1 MMKKMIKTGIS
12 IVVAVGMLAMSVP
25 TVAFAEETVDT
36 IVIDPNELLS
46 EDELPEGAVIRDDVE
61 DGEITVYRYD
71 EDGNLV
77 QVEPVFEDGDTPDDV
92 DPVINKDPVS
102 YEDPAETGHTDT
114 KPDETI
120 TDDPQESNDFE
131 SYGPLTPDGN
141 LTLIDDYGTETKA
154 GKQFITV
161 QTKSGAYFY
170 LIIDRDDSGNES
182 VHFLNQVD
190 ESDILKYLEE
200 DEVKAYEERKTA
212 LEEKRV
218 VLAAEEKALKN
229 GNLTPT
235 PATKTDQ
242 PEGETNEKLPIK
254 LNTSSL
260 MIVGV
265 IVIVGIGA
273 FAYMKII
280 KKKPQTVQDD
290 TYEQDPDDW
299 DDEKVDSE
307 LADVPDAAE
316 ESKDE

>member
-25 TVAFAEETVDT
+25 TVAFAEEIADT

-102 YEDPAETGHTDT
+102 CEDPAETGQTDT
-114 KPDETI
+114 KPDVTI
-120 TDDPQESNDFE
+120 TDDPQESNEPE

-161 QTKSGAYFY
+161 QTKSGAYYY

-212 LEEKRV
+212 LEEKRA
-218 VLAAEEKALKN
+218 VLAAEEKALEN

-273 FAYMKII
+273 VAYMKII
-280 KKKPQTVQDD
+280 KKKPKTVPDD

-299 DDEKVDSE
+299 DDDKVDSE
-307 LADVPDAAE
+307 LADVPDATE
-316 ESKDE
+316 ETDDE